1 MEALYKELGEIGRE
15 SYPLDPAG
23 LLRRKHLL
31 ACPTVIASAG
41 RGASREQLAR
51 WASLTLH
58 KVIRDLRDETDRLI
72 AEAIF
77 AAAPPYENK
86 QVGERQA
93 LLAEEHGI
101 GIDVYNDSR
110 RDVLI
115 KVIYGLRSYSFAPA
129 FSIFPM
135 PASDVGA
142 TATTFYYATVAT
154 RIVLTERVRLL
165 GDLAGQLAEPNLT
178 LFDAHVRFLLKAQRY
193 LHTISRHEDLVL
205 PELTAIYDKI
215 VASGPLRDMLYLAL
229 LYGGRDTLSY
239 PPEMFD
245 YHADLYLR
253 GAWKTWYEY
262 QELGNGGETGGELHT
277 LSLSTLQFREKLPI
291 VRHLDERDR
300 LNADEITDA
309 ARTAHTVLERAAKYE
324 PPRPSNAESQTA
336 TGLTGV
342 LKTGA
347 SRIRWINTT
356 MAQVSETVQRESQ
369 EVDRSKPWDHAIA
382 NRLHTDPEYGIS
394 DKYKVT

>member
-1 MEALYKELGEIGRE
+1 
-15 SYPLDPAG
+15 
-23 LLRRKHLL
+23 
-31 ACPTVIASAG
+31 VIASAG

-58 KVIRDLRDETDRLI
+58 KLIRDLRDETDRLI

-77 AAAPPYENK
+77 AAAPAYENK

-129 FSIFPM
+129 LSIVPM
-135 PASDVGA
+135 PASDVSA
-142 TATTFYYATVAT
+142 TAATLYYATVAT

-165 GDLAGQLAEPNLT
+165 GDLASRLDEPNLT
-178 LFDAHVRFLLKAQRY
+178 LFDVHIRFLLTAQRY
-193 LHTISRHEDLVL
+193 LHTIGRHRDLVL

-239 PPEMFD
+239 PPGTFD
-245 YHADLYLR
+245 YQADLYLR
-253 GAWKTWYEY
+253 GAWKEWYEY

-277 LSLSTLQFREKLPI
+277 LSRSTLQFREKLPFI
-291 VRHLDERDR
+291 HHLDQVDR
-300 LNADEITDA
+300 WTRDEITDA
-309 ARTAHTVLERAAKYE
+309 AITAQIIVEQASQYE
-324 PPRPSNAESQTA
+324 PPQSSDSQSQPA
-336 TGLTGV
+336 IGLTGV
-342 LKTGA
+342 LKTKA
-347 SRIRWINTT
+347 ARTKWINAT
-356 MAQVSETVQRESQ
+356 MTQVGETVQRESQ
-369 EVDRSKPWDHAIA
+369 AVDRSKPWDNAIA
-382 NRLHTDPEYGIS
+382 NRLHTDTDYGIS
-394 DKYKVT
+394 DKYKVR